1 MTVWDRIKGSRAL
14 EGLSRQIGSGDIA
27 HAWLLLGPAGSGK
40 RAAATAM
47 AAALNCT
54 DTPGVGCGRCSSCL
68 RTLRN
73 RYPDVHYVVPEG
85 PLIPVD
91 TIRESVIPEAARS
104 PFEGRYKVFVID
116 EAERMNDAAQNALLK
131 TLEEPE
137 PDTVFILV
145 SDQEE
150 ELLET
155 IRSRCRVVRL
165 EPVSEQRI
173 VELLSGEGV
182 SDETALLSARLSEGD
197 AERARTLAFEAAA
210 TERRDFWTHIPRR
223 LSSPVDALDAAAEI
237 VAEAGE
243 AVAARAEAQKTEV
256 VELAEATGEGRGT
269 AAARN
274 ALATRHRRELRR
286 LEEEVLGDALQSLAS
301 FYRDVLAVRRGASD
315 AAANLDLMGELE
327 QWANSEA
334 ADDALLACVERCV
347 VARGTLSK
355 NANQLLAMEATLL
368 ELSRLAPAP
377 ARVGRGT

>member
-27 HAWLLLGPAGSGK
+27 HAWLLLGSAGSGK

-54 DTPGVGCGRCSSCL
+54 DMPGVGCGRCSSCL

-73 RYPDVHYVVPEG
+73 RYPDVHFVVPEG

-104 PFEGRYKVFVID
+104 PFEGRYKIFVID

-173 VELLSGEGV
+173 IELLAGEGV
-182 SDETALLSARLSEGD
+182 SDETALLTARLSEGD
-197 AERARTLAFEAAA
+197 AERARTLAFDAAA

-243 AVAARAEAQKTEV
+243 AVAARAAAQKTEV
-256 VELAEATGEGRGT
+256 IELAEATGEGRGT

-315 AAANLDLMGELE
+315 AAANLDLMRELE
-327 QWANSEA
+327 QWADSDV
-334 ADDALLACVERCV
+334 ADEALLACVERCV

-368 ELSRLAPAP
+368 ELSRRAPAP
-377 ARVGRGT
+377 ARAGRGA